1 MERQNATSRYHGSK
15 IFGTQQSFLTEK
27 AICTVEQWKKRLGHR
42 KVIYNIF
49 FFVFFAIFEGPRFL
63 ESQDFF
69 LYSQLNRRREE

>member
-27 AICTVEQWKKRLGHR
+27 AICTVEQWKESLGHR

-49 FFVFFAIFEGPRFL
+49 FFRFFFAIFEGPRFL

-69 LYSQLNRRREE
+69 LYSQLKTY

>member
-1 MERQNATSRYHGSK
+1 MKRENATSRYHGSN
-15 IFGTQQSFLTEK
+15 IFGTQQSFWTEK
-27 AICTVEQWKKRLGHR
+27 ALCTVEQWKKRLGHR

-69 LYSQLNRRREE
+69 LYSQLKTY